1 MNAID
6 RTQLNRLKEKAMK
19 TIDTRLER
27 DMRNVVAE
35 VEGLLESVGK
45 EGGDGV
51 RDAQDRVLRVLDSAK
66 AKLGSI
72 ESQVRTGARHAV
84 EATDDYVHEQPWQA
98 VGVGALVGL
107 IAGLLIARR

>member
-1 MNAID
+1 
-6 RTQLNRLKEKAMK
+6 MK

-35 VEGLLESVGK
+35 VEGLLETVGK

-51 RDAQDRVLRVLDSAK
+51 RDAQDRVVRVLESAK
-66 AKLGSI
+66 AKLGDI
-72 ESQVRTGARHAV
+72 ESQVRSGARHAV
-84 EATDDYVHEQPWQA
+84 EATDDYVHERPWQS